1 MRATIEKTYA
11 VIVAGG
17 QGTRFQK
24 SLNNNILANINPQ
37 GLPKQ
42 FLLLK
47 GKPILMYTLECF
59 YNYSDSIHIILVL
72 PQEQMA
78 YWKSLCDKY
87 QFTIPHQIVA
97 GGKTRTESVANG
109 LQQVPDDSLVA
120 IHDGVRPLLS
130 SELISRLYK
139 QAAQT
144 GCAIPT
150 LPLTDTLRH
159 ISGHLIDR
167 NSILRIQTPQVFDSK
182 RIKAAYQTIG
192 NEQFTDDASVYE
204 HAGNQLFFVEGE
216 TNNIKITTASTSQ

>member
-1 MRATIEKTYA
+1 
-11 VIVAGG
+11 VAGG

-47 GKPILMYTLECF
+47 GKPILMRTLGCF
-59 YNYSDSIHIILVL
+59 YNYSNTIHIILVL

-216 TNNIKITTASTSQ
+216 TNNIKITTAFDLTIAQLFL